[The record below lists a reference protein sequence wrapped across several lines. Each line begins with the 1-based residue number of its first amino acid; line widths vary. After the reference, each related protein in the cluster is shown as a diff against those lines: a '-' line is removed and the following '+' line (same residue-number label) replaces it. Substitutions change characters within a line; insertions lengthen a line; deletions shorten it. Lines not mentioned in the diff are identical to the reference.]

1 MNKSLISKMVY
12 PVVMTLSSIWASYY
26 AMWFI
31 LYANAFRRLNDN
43 NIHVDLESINLNF
56 AILSVL
62 MIIMMMGLGFYMVK
76 LNFKK
81 KSRLIN
87 IGLFVFI
94 TLSCLL
100 IQPTKTVDNLFTEI
114 SNGLIEKNN

>member
-12 PVVMTLSSIWASYY
+12 PAVMTLSSIWVSYY

-43 NIHVDLESINLNF
+43 NIHVDIESMNLNF
-56 AILSVL
+56 AILSVV
-62 MIIMMMGLGFYMVK
+62 MIIIMMGLGFNMVK

-87 IGLFVFI
+87 IGLFTFI
-94 TLSCLL
+94 TLSCLI
-100 IQPTKTVDNLFTEI
+100 IQPTKTVDNLFTEM
-114 SNGLIEKNN
+114 SDGLIEKTN

>member
-12 PVVMTLSSIWASYY
+12 PAVMTLSSIWVSYY

-43 NIHVDLESINLNF
+43 NIHVDIESMNLNF
-56 AILSVL
+56 AILSVV
-62 MIIMMMGLGFYMVK
+62 MIIIMMGLGFNMVK

-81 KSRLIN
+81 KIKIN
-87 IGLFVFI
+87 
-94 TLSCLL
+94 
-100 IQPTKTVDNLFTEI
+100 
-114 SNGLIEKNN
+114 